1 MTDTTARLI
10 IAASEQDAN
19 LYYATRFLA
28 PDPFIFLQINGR
40 RLLLMSDLEVDRA
53 RQQARVDEVVSISK
67 LQAEL
72 RRDGV
77 AEPTTID
84 LVDAVLKRHQV
95 RRVAV
100 PGTFGLAY
108 ADRLRQRG
116 YELLPQADP
125 FFEERL
131 IKTDE
136 EIGWIVEALRT
147 TEEAVECAIDVIR
160 ESDIA
165 PDGTLTMRGQ
175 PLTAETIKRAINVKL
190 LERECI
196 AQHTIVACGIQGCDP
211 HNEGSGPLRANQP
224 IILDVFPRSQRS
236 HYFADLT
243 RTVVRGRASDM
254 IKRMYDAVAE
264 GQEIAFRQIR
274 DGADGKAI
282 HAAIMRHFEELG
294 FRTGERDGR
303 MQGFFH
309 GTGHGVGLDIHEPP
323 RISAGGQVLRAGHVV
338 TVEPGLYYYTDA
350 GGGIRLEDLVVV
362 TPTGCR
368 NLTRVAKVLEV

>member
-1 MTDTTARLI
+1 MTDATARLI

-19 LYYATRFLA
+19 LYYAARFLA
-28 PDPFIFLQINGR
+28 PDPFIFLQVNGR
-40 RLLLMSDLEVDRA
+40 RMLLMSDLEVDRA
-53 RQQARVDEVVSISK
+53 RQQARVDEVLSISK

-72 RRDGV
+72 RQGGM

-95 RRVAV
+95 RRVEV
-100 PGTFGLAY
+100 PGTFGVLY

-116 YELLPQADP
+116 YELLPRPEP

-131 IKTDE
+131 VKSDE
-136 EIGWIVEALRT
+136 EIGWITEALRA
-147 TEEAVECAIDVIR
+147 TEEAVECAIGVIR

-165 PDGTLTMRGQ
+165 ADGTLTVRGQ
-175 PLTAETIKRAINVKL
+175 PLTAEMIKRVINVKL
-190 LERECI
+190 LERDCI
-196 AQHTIVACGIQGCDP
+196 GQHTIVACGTQGCDP
-211 HNEGSGPLRANQP
+211 HNEGSGPLQAHQP
-224 IILDVFPRSQRS
+224 IILDVFPRSERTR
-236 HYFADLT
+236 YFADLT

-254 IKRMYDAVAE
+254 IRRMYDAVAE

-282 HAAIMRHFEELG
+282 HMAIMRRFKELG
-294 FRTGERDGR
+294 FHTGERDGR

-323 RISAGGQVLRAGHVV
+323 RISGGGQILRTGHAV
-338 TVEPGLYYYTDA
+338 TVEPGLYYTEA

-362 TPTGCR
+362 TPTGCQ
-368 NLTRVAKVLEV
+368 NLTQIPKVLEV

>member
-1 MTDTTARLI
+1 MADTTARLI

-19 LYYATRFLA
+19 LYYAARFLA
-28 PDPFIFLQINGR
+28 PDPFIFLQVNGR
-40 RLLLMSDLEVDRA
+40 RMLLMSDLEVDRA
-53 RQQARVDEVVSISK
+53 RQQARVDEVLSISK

-72 RRDGV
+72 QQGGT

-95 RRVAV
+95 RRVEV
-100 PGTFGLAY
+100 PGTFGVLY

-116 YELLPQADP
+116 YELLPRPEP

-131 IKTDE
+131 VKSDE
-136 EIGWIVEALRT
+136 EIGWITEALRA
-147 TEEAVECAIDVIR
+147 TEEAVECAIGVIR

-165 PDGTLTMRGQ
+165 TDGMLTVRGQ
-175 PLTAETIKRAINVKL
+175 PLTAEMIKQVINVKL

-196 AQHTIVACGIQGCDP
+196 GQHTIVACGMQGCDP
-211 HNEGSGPLRANQP
+211 HNKGSGPLWAHQP
-224 IILDVFPRSQRS
+224 IILDVFPRSERTR
-236 HYFADLT
+236 YFADLT

-254 IKRMYDAVAE
+254 IRRMYDAVAE

-282 HAAIMRHFEELG
+282 HMAIMQRFEDLG
-294 FRTGERDGR
+294 FHTGERDGR

-323 RISAGGQVLRAGHVV
+323 RISGGGQILRAGHAV
-338 TVEPGLYYYTDA
+338 TVEPGLYYTEA

-368 NLTRVAKVLEV
+368 NLTQIPKVLEV